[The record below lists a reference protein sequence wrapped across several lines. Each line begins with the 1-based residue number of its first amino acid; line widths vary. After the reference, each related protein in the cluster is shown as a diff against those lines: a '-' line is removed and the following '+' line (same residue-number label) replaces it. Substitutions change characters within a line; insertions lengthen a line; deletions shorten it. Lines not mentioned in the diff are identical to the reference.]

1 MAEEKDPLTT
11 SLISSQEQAL
21 AWMEKMLALARP
33 ESVFGEPIEA
43 GDYTIITA
51 SEAWAGMGFGFG
63 LGTAGGSGASDS
75 AKGEADVG
83 EGGGGGGGGG
93 VSTGRPVA
101 AITVGPD
108 GVRVERIVDVT
119 KIALAFASVL
129 VSLIAARGR
138 VRRAGR
144 G

>member
-1 MAEEKDPLTT
+1 MAEEKNPLTA
-11 SLISSQEQAL
+11 SLISSQEQGL

-33 ESVFGEPIEA
+33 ESVFAEPVKA
-43 GDYTIITA
+43 GDYTIVTA

-63 LGTAGGSGASDS
+63 AGGGPGPSGSTE
-75 AKGEADVG
+75 GE
-83 EGGGGGGGGG
+83 GGGGGGGG

-101 AITVGPD
+101 AITAGPG
-108 GVRVERIVDVT
+108 GVRVEPIIDVT
-119 KIALAFASVL
+119 KIALAFVSVL
-129 VSLIAARGR
+129 ASLIVARGR